1 MAAKVSRGTRLSE
14 INVTPL
20 VDVTLVLLIIFMIT
34 APLLQQGVDVELP
47 KVVGRSASMAE
58 DAIVVTVD
66 RDSRLFVND
75 NLVTAGELRT
85 KLTALFKSRANKEIF
100 LRADQAVSYGR
111 VMATMAVIRAAGISK
126 LNMVTDPLNSGGRR
140 RRKNSGQ
147 R

>member
-1 MAAKVSRGTRLSE
+1 MAAKVSRSTRLSE

-20 VDVTLVLLIIFMIT
+20 VDVMLVLLIIFMIT

-47 KVVGRSASMAE
+47 KVVGRSANVAE

-66 RDSRLFVND
+66 KDSRLFIND
-75 NLVTAGELRT
+75 NSITSGELRT
-85 KLTALFKSRANKEIF
+85 KLTALFKSRVNKEIF

-126 LNMVTDPLNSGGRR
+126 LNMVTDPLDSSGRR
-140 RRKNSGQ
+140 RRNNSG
-147 R
+147 RR